1 MGEMTETDFQSLLD
15 EGGEYEEEEDLE
27 EIEIDFDAEEDFD
40 DERYDEEDIQEL
52 IKRRRK

>member
-1 MGEMTETDFQSLLD
+1 
-15 EGGEYEEEEDLE
+15 E

>member
-15 EGGEYEEEEDLE
+15 EGVEYEEEEDLE